1 MCARLWGRVR
11 MRRRFVWLAVTC
23 VVLVAGS
30 LGYVMTGVGLYQR
43 YHAAYANY
51 QFAETGPCGAL
62 VAWSPPRVLYTG
74 LYVNQPQLLT
84 LRYRAPSPERLRIT
98 VSIPQFT
105 EEQTI
110 EVVAS
115 AAFQER
121 QFKPPVLEGNAMDAL
136 VNAGQRAAQIHLRVQ
151 SGGQALCETTA
162 QVVLESRQVMH
173 WYDRATGT
181 NYAPYLAGW
190 VTPHARSI
198 DTLLGRAASWMS
210 AHPASYPGTTS
221 FVGYGGSAPD
231 VVNQINALFDT
242 LESVYQL
249 RYASDNALYSQDATQ
264 RIKLPG
270 DILGTPDPIGMCVE
284 TTAILASAAE
294 ALGMRPYFV
303 IVPGHTF
310 LGVALGPQSSAPIEY
325 WETSDLNGGVLGR
338 QANAFGKDEYAKYQA
353 QGQILQV
360 VDVML
365 ERGQGIEPI
374 E

>member
-1 MCARLWGRVR
+1 
-11 MRRRFVWLAVTC
+11 MRRRFVWLAATC
-23 VVLVAGS
+23 IVLVVGS
-30 LGYVMTGVGLYQR
+30 LGYVMTGAQLYQR

-121 QFKPPVLEGNAMDAL
+121 QFKPPVLEGNVMDAL
-136 VNAGQRAAQIHLRVQ
+136 VSAGQRAAQIQLRVQ
-151 SGGQALCETTA
+151 AGGSGQALCETTA
-162 QVVLESRQVMH
+162 QVTLESRQMMH
-173 WYDRATGT
+173 WYDSATGT

-198 DTLLGRAASWMS
+198 DTLVGRAGRWMA

-221 FVGYGGSAPD
+221 LIGYAGSAQD

-242 LESVYQL
+242 LESVYHL
-249 RYASDNALYSQDATQ
+249 SYASDNALYAQDATQ
-264 RIKLPG
+264 RIKLPD
-270 DILGTPDPIGMCVE
+270 DILSSANPTGMCVE

-303 IVPGHTF
+303 IVPGHAF
-310 LGVALGPQSSAPIEY
+310 LGVALGAQSSAPINY
-325 WETSDLNGGVLGR
+325 WETSHLNDGVLGS
-338 QANAFGKDEYAKYQA
+338 QAHAAGGDEYNMFQA
-353 QGQILQV
+353 QGKILQV
-360 VDVML
+360 VDVAL
-365 ERGQGIEPI
+365 ERSQGIEPI